1 MKQMFTAATLAAL
14 ALGIATPVLAQVT
27 VTDAWARGTV
37 AAAKSSGAFM
47 RIESKQDARLV
58 GIQTPVAMGELHQMA
73 MQGDRM
79 TMARVDGIDLPAG
92 KPVDLAPGG
101 YHVMLMGL
109 NRQLKEGDTVP
120 LTLVIEKN
128 GKRENVPVQ
137 ATVKPLTYVAPASP
151 PRH

>member
-14 ALGIATPVLAQVT
+14 ALGAATPVLAQVT
-27 VTDAWARGTV
+27 VSDAWARGTV
-37 AAAKSSGAFM
+37 AAARSSGAFM

-58 GIQTPVAMGELHQMA
+58 EIQTPVATGELHQMA

-109 NRQLKEGDTVP
+109 KRQLKEGDTVP

-128 GKRENVPVQ
+128 GKRENVAVQ